1 MDDYLGDLNLVDLVS
16 EKHKKLRKEVM
27 KLWAKQHDE
36 YISDSESHMIHMIGN
51 VNIKEITVAQIARKM
66 NISRQGAH
74 KCAKKLIDSEYIIMK
89 AIQGNNRD
97 KLLTLSKKGEEY
109 CKEMLILKQRVEE
122 EIIKNIGYENVEF
135 LKEFLR
141 KDWID

>member
-1 MDDYLGDLNLVDLVS
+1 MENYLETLNLIDLVS

-27 KLWAKQHDE
+27 KLWEEKHSE
-36 YISDSESHMIHMIGN
+36 YISDSEAHMLGTI
-51 VNIKEITVAQIARKM
+51 NIREMTVAEIARKM

-74 KCAKKLIDSEYIIMK
+74 KCAKKLIDNEYITLK
-89 AIQGNNRD
+89 SVEGNNRD
-97 KLLTLSKKGEEY
+97 KLLGLTKKGEEY
-109 CKEMLILKQRVEE
+109 CREMLVLKRQLEE
-122 EIIKNIGYENVEF
+122 EIVKKLGTENIEF

>member
-1 MDDYLGDLNLVDLVS
+1 MDNYLEDLNLVDLVS

-27 KLWAKQHDE
+27 KLWVIQHDE

-51 VNIKEITVAQIARKM
+51 MNIKEMTVAQIARKM

-89 AIQGNNRD
+89 AIEGNNRD

-109 CKEMLILKQRVEE
+109 CKEMLILKQQVEE
-122 EIIKNIGYENVEF
+122 EIINNIGYENVEF
-135 LKEFLR
+135 LKNILR
-141 KDWID
+141 KSWID

>member
-1 MDDYLGDLNLVDLVS
+1 MDNYLEDLNLVDLVS

-27 KLWAKQHDE
+27 KLWVTQHDE
-36 YISDSESHMIHMIGN
+36 YISDSESHMIHMIEN
-51 VNIKEITVAQIARKM
+51 INIKEATVAQIARKM

-89 AIQGNNRD
+89 AIEGNNRD

-109 CKEMLILKQRVEE
+109 CKEMLILKQQVEE
-122 EIIKNIGYENVEF
+122 EIINNIGYENVEF
-135 LKEFLR
+135 LKNLLR
-141 KDWID
+141 KSWID

>member
-1 MDDYLGDLNLVDLVS
+1 MDSYLGDLNLIDLVS

-27 KLWAKQHDE
+27 KLWIKQHDE
-36 YISDSESHMIHMIGN
+36 YISDSESHMILMIGN
-51 VNIKEITVAQIARKM
+51 INIKEMTVA
-66 NISRQGAH
+66 RQGAH
-74 KCAKKLIDSEYIIMK
+74 KCAKKLIDSEYIIIK
-89 AIQGNNRD
+89 AIEGNNRD

-109 CKEMLILKQRVEE
+109 CREMLILKQQVED

-141 KDWID
+141 KDWLD

>member
-1 MDDYLGDLNLVDLVS
+1 LDNYLEDLNLVDLVS

-27 KLWAKQHDE
+27 KLWVIQHDE

-51 VNIKEITVAQIARKM
+51 MNIKEMTVAQIARKM

-89 AIQGNNRD
+89 AIEGNNRD

-109 CKEMLILKQRVEE
+109 CKEMLILKQQVEE
-122 EIIKNIGYENVEF
+122 EIINNIGYENVEF
-135 LKEFLR
+135 LKNILR
-141 KDWID
+141 KSWID

>member
-1 MDDYLGDLNLVDLVS
+1 LDNYLEDLNLVDLVS

-27 KLWAKQHDE
+27 KLWVIQHDE

-51 VNIKEITVAQIARKM
+51 MNIKEMTVAQIARKM

-89 AIQGNNRD
+89 AIEGNNRD

-109 CKEMLILKQRVEE
+109 CKEMLILKQQVEE
-122 EIIKNIGYENVEF
+122 EIINNIGYENVEF
-135 LKEFLR
+135 LKNLLR
-141 KDWID
+141 KSWID